1 MSPALGVVEVGVD
14 GRRAPLPVLERLLAR
29 RGERGSRGGQG
40 GAGLVR
46 LATCHRLELYTEGL
60 GTLRAAEELRAW
72 LGLSLGELAEI
83 RPHLS
88 IREDADAG
96 RHLLRVA
103 AGLESLVLGEDQIIG
118 QVREA
123 YRLSCEAQEAGPL
136 LHRLFHAAF
145 RAGKRA
151 RSETSLKEGARSLA
165 ACGVTFLS
173 DRLGGLSD
181 RCVLVLG
188 AGEMGH
194 VAVARLGEHGVGRLL
209 VANRTFSR
217 AEALAAEAGGEALP
231 WAWRARALEEADG
244 VICACHAS
252 EPVLDGAALAAAG
265 RPIVVV
271 DLAVPRG
278 VEAPRR
284 RPEGLVLAD
293 VEDVARHLPD
303 DAERRRAEEGEAGRI
318 VEEELAAWLAW
329 GEARLERIGAVGAD
343 GAPDRHAASL
353 LRSCNMRAGEARPR
367 RQ

>member
-1 MSPALGVVEVGVD
+1 MSRALGVVEVGVD

-29 RGERGSRGGQG
+29 RGERASTPAEAGT
-40 GAGLVR
+40 GLVG

-60 GTLRAAEELRAW
+60 GALRATERFRAW
-72 LGLSLGELAEI
+72 LGLSLPELAALH
-83 RPHLS
+83 PHLAV
-88 IREDADAG
+88 REDAAAG

-123 YRLSCEAQEAGPL
+123 YRLSCEAREAGPL

-151 RSETSLKEGARSLA
+151 RSETSLREGARSLA
-165 ACGVTFLS
+165 ECGVAFLS

-194 VAVARLGEHGVGRLL
+194 VAVARLGERGVGRLL

-231 WAWRARALEEADG
+231 WAWRARALEESDG
-244 VICACHAS
+244 VICACHAN
-252 EPVLDGAALAAAG
+252 EPVLDGATLAAAA

-278 VEAPRR
+278 VEEPRR
-284 RPEGLVLAD
+284 RPDGLVLAD
-293 VEDVARHLPD
+293 VEDVARHLPR
-303 DAERRRAEEGEAGRI
+303 DAERRRAAEGEAGRI
-318 VEEELAAWLAW
+318 VEEELAGWQSWAA
-329 GEARLERIGAVGAD
+329 GAARAD
-343 GAPDRHAASL
+343 
-353 LRSCNMRAGEARPR
+353 RSGRGRGRAGPARRSPATFL
-367 RQ
+367 